1 MKPTLLILA
10 AGMGSRYG
18 GLKQLDKI
26 GPAGETILDYSV
38 YDAINS
44 GFGKV
49 VFIIR
54 HEIEKEFIS
63 FFQNRFKGQIE
74 TVYVYQELN
83 NLPGGYTAPAGRT
96 KPWGTAHAILMA
108 KEVIKE
114 PFAVINAD
122 DFYGREAFTLMADF
136 LNNMKEGAIKEY
148 ALAGYR
154 LSNTLS
160 EFGGVSRG
168 VCMTDDD
175 SYLTTVTE
183 TKNIKQEAQ
192 IITCDSE
199 NGGPSTLAPETIV
212 SMNTWAFGPEVFEE
226 TEKLFK
232 EFLKE
237 HGKEEKSEFY
247 IPTVA
252 DHLIKTGKAKF
263 KVLPCA
269 EKWFGVTYPE
279 DRPTAVE
286 SFKSLAEKG
295 VYPLNLWA

>member
-26 GPAGETILDYSV
+26 GPSGETILDYSV
-38 YDAINS
+38 FDAIQS

-54 HEIEKEFIS
+54 HEIEEEFIS
-63 FFQNRFKGQIE
+63 FFKDRFKGKIE
-74 TVYVYQELN
+74 TAFVYQELDK
-83 NLPGGYTAPAGRT
+83 LPGGFTPPATRQ

-108 KEVIKE
+108 KDVIKE

-122 DFYGREAFTLMADF
+122 DFYGREAFTIMAHF
-136 LNNMKEGAIKEY
+136 LTNMKEREVKEY
-148 ALAGYR
+148 ALAGY
-154 LSNTLS
+154 LLDNTLS

-168 VCMTDDD
+168 VCMTDQE

-183 TKNIKQEAQ
+183 TKNIQKQGE

-199 NGGPSTLAPETIV
+199 NGGPTSLAPETIV
-212 SMNTWAFGPEVFEE
+212 SMNTWAFGPEVFDA
-226 TEKLFK
+226 TEKLFE

-237 HGKEEKSEFY
+237 HGNEEKSEFY

-252 DHLIKTGKAKF
+252 DYLIKTGKAKF
-263 KVLPCA
+263 KVLPCS

-286 SFKSLAEKG
+286 SFKNLAEKG
-295 VYPLNLWA
+295 VYPSNLW